1 MAEALED
8 VLRAVGERIEFPDSS
23 GVAQRVSLRL
33 AERSTLRVVG
43 GRRALRRV
51 LGPPRWQRAVAIAA
65 AVALLASGV
74 VALFPGA
81 RHAVA
86 DFLGLR
92 GERIKV
98 VASPPPSPAPLG
110 TALQL
115 GQVTTVAGAQGK
127 VPFTIVAAND
137 PELGTPIVYLG
148 FTFPDG
154 QVSFVY
160 PAGPELPA
168 VGTSSVG
175 MLLTEF
181 RGRVDQQF
189 IQKFIDA
196 GTQIQAVTVD
206 GAPGYWI
213 AGGIHEIV
221 YLDPDGVPISNTL
234 RLAGNVLLWQRGDVT
249 LRIESTLSLDQ
260 ALAIARSVR

>member
-8 VLRAVGERIEFPDSS
+8 VLRAVGEQIESPDSS
-23 GVAQRVSLRL
+23 AVAERVGARL
-33 AERSTLRVVG
+33 AERPALRLVSS
-43 GRRALRRV
+43 RRALRPVVRV
-51 LGPPRWQRAVAIAA
+51 PRWQRAVAIAA

-74 VALFPGA
+74 LALSPRA
-81 RHAVA
+81 RRAVA

-98 VASPPPSPAPLG
+98 VPSLVPSPAPLG
-110 TALQL
+110 TSLQL
-115 GQVTTVAGAQGK
+115 GQVTTVADAQAK
-127 VPFTIVAAND
+127 VPFTIQAPSV
-137 PELGTPIVYLG
+137 PGLPVPVVYLG
-148 FTFPDG
+148 FAFPDG

-160 PAGPELPA
+160 PPGPELPA
-168 VGTSSVG
+168 VGTSGVG

-181 RGRVDQQF
+181 RGRVDREF
-189 IQKFIDA
+189 IEKFIAA
-196 GTQIQAVTVD
+196 GTSIQTVSVD

-213 AGGIHEIV
+213 SGGVHEIV
-221 YLDPDGVPISNTL
+221 YLDPDSVPISSTL

>member
-8 VLRAVGERIEFPDSS
+8 ALRAVGERIAFPDSS
-23 GVAQRVSLRL
+23 GEAERVSVRL
-33 AERSTLRVVG
+33 GGRPALRVVDR
-43 GRRALRRV
+43 RRALRPV
-51 LGPPRWQRAVAIAA
+51 LAPPRWQRAVAIAA

-92 GERIKV
+92 GERFTV
-98 VASPPPSPAPLG
+98 VPSLSPSPAPLG

-115 GQVTTVAGAQGK
+115 GEVTTVAGAQGK
-127 VPFTIVAAND
+127 VPFPIAVPTD
-137 PELGTPIVYLG
+137 TSLGSPVVYLG
-148 FTFPDG
+148 FSFPDG
-154 QVSFVY
+154 VVSLVY
-160 PAGPELPA
+160 RPGRELPA
-168 VGTSSVG
+168 VGTSGVG

-181 RGRVDQQF
+181 RGRVDQKF

-196 GTQIQAVTVD
+196 GTEIEAVTVD

-213 AGGIHEIV
+213 SGGAHEIV

-234 RLAGNVLLWQRGDVT
+234 RLAGNVLVWQRGDVT
-249 LRIESTLSLDQ
+249 LRIESSLPLDQ

>member
-8 VLRAVGERIEFPDSS
+8 VLRAIGERIESPDSS
-23 GVAQRVSLRL
+23 GVAERVSVRL
-33 AERSTLRVVG
+33 GERPTLRVVG
-43 GRRALRRV
+43 SRRGLRPV

-115 GQVTTVAGAQGK
+115 GEVTTVVDAQAR
-127 VPFTIVAAND
+127 VPFTILVPSA
-137 PELGTPIVYLG
+137 PGLGVPVTYLG
-148 FTFPDG
+148 FSFPDG
-154 QVSFVY
+154 QVSLVY
-160 PAGPELPA
+160 PPGPALAA
-168 VGTSSVG
+168 VGDTGVG

-181 RGRVDQQF
+181 RGRPDQQF
-189 IQKFIDA
+189 IEKFITA
-196 GTQIQAVTVD
+196 GTDIQAVMVN
-206 GAPGYWI
+206 GASGYWI
-213 AGGIHEIV
+213 SGGVHEII
-221 YLDPDGVPISNTL
+221 YLDPNGVPISNTL

-249 LRIESTLSLDQ
+249 LRIESSLSLEQ
-260 ALAIARSVR
+260 ALAVARTVR

>member
-1 MAEALED
+1 
-8 VLRAVGERIEFPDSS
+8 
-23 GVAQRVSLRL
+23 
-33 AERSTLRVVG
+33 
-43 GRRALRRV
+43 
-51 LGPPRWQRAVAIAA
+51 
-65 AVALLASGV
+65 
-74 VALFPGA
+74 
-81 RHAVA
+81 VA

-115 GQVTTVAGAQGK
+115 GQVTTLAGAQAK
-127 VPFTIVAAND
+127 VPFRIAVPTDGGLGSPVA
-137 PELGTPIVYLG
+137 YLG
-148 FTFPDG
+148 FSFPDG
-154 QVSFVY
+154 VVSFVY

-181 RGRVDQQF
+181 RARVDQQF

-196 GTQIQAVTVD
+196 GTQIEAVTVD

-213 AGGIHEIV
+213 SGGVHEIV

-249 LRIESTLSLDQ
+249 LRIESSLSLDQ

>member
-8 VLRAVGERIEFPDSS
+8 ILRAVGERIEFPDPS
-23 GVAQRVSLRL
+23 GVAERVTVRL
-33 AERSTLRVVG
+33 GERPTLRIVG
-43 GRRALRRV
+43 SRRTLRPV
-51 LGPPRWQRAVAIAA
+51 LGPSRWQQAVAVAA

-74 VALFPGA
+74 VAVFPGA

-98 VASPPPSPAPLG
+98 VSSLPPSPAPLG

-115 GQVTTVAGAQGK
+115 GQVTSLAGAQAK
-127 VPFTIVAAND
+127 VPFTIVAPSA
-137 PELGTPIVYLG
+137 PGLGSPVVYFG
-148 FTFPDG
+148 FSFPNG

-160 PAGPELPA
+160 SPGPELPA
-168 VGTSSVG
+168 VGTSGVG
-175 MLLTEF
+175 MLLTQF

-196 GTQIQAVTVD
+196 GTRIQAVTVD
-206 GAPGYWI
+206 GAPGFWI
-213 AGGIHEIV
+213 SGRVHEIV

-249 LRIESTLSLDQ
+249 LRIESALALDQ
-260 ALAIARSVR
+260 ALGIARTVR

>member
-1 MAEALED
+1 MAEALEV

-23 GVAQRVSLRL
+23 DVAERVGARLGARPALRL
-33 AERSTLRVVG
+33 VST
-43 GRRALRRV
+43 RRALRPV
-51 LGPPRWQRAVAIAA
+51 GGAPRWQRAIAIAA
-65 AVALLASGV
+65 ALAVVASGV
-74 VALFPGA
+74 LALSPRA
-81 RHAVA
+81 RRAVA

-92 GERIKV
+92 GERITV
-98 VASPPPSPAPLG
+98 VPSLNPSPAPLG

-115 GQVTTVAGAQGK
+115 GQVTTVPGAQGK
-127 VPFTIVAAND
+127 VPFTILAASEPD
-137 PELGTPIVYLG
+137 LGAPVVYLG

-160 PAGPELPA
+160 PPGPELPA
-168 VGTSSVG
+168 VGASGIG

-196 GTQIQAVTVD
+196 GTEIEAVTVD

-213 AGGIHEIV
+213 SGGVHEIV

-249 LRIESTLSLDQ
+249 LRIESSLSLDQ